1 MKRIAILG
9 CENSHADA
17 FLKCIKEKEKRI
29 EKCYKCGNI
38 RYVFG
43 NNEYQYYC
51 DKLKKDIGIHKKNI
65 NDSTNCPLFRKRT
78 LLDKLKD
85 F

>member
-1 MKRIAILG
+1 MKAEVIYKQQIAEEKRI
-9 CENSHADA
+9 E
-17 FLKCIKEKEKRI
+17 KKEKCI
-29 EKCYKCGNI
+29 EKCYKCGNR
-38 RYVFG
+38 RYIFG
-43 NNEYQYYC
+43 NNEYHYYC
-51 DKLKKDIGIHKKNI
+51 DKLKKDIGIHEGNII